1 MANVLN
7 PEPESITLNT
17 TLEPTTLEPATELE
31 QPPFESTSNPET
43 AEVVEVPAL
52 DADAPTEPV
61 AKAVPVEAAPA
72 EEIAPEIVAQAEPVV
87 EAKAEP
93 VVAAAAEP
101 VVEAKAEPVVAA
113 KAEPVVEAKAEPVVE
128 AKAEPVVAAVAETAA
143 EIQAAP
149 EAAPPATAA
158 APVARAKAPEHGLES
173 MDDFSAALA
182 AFEREQAAEAA
193 AVEAYGDKIVS
204 GTVIKQ
210 TEKHLVVDV
219 GLKSEGLVP
228 LEQVLDHSG
237 AVRFNPGDVIDVVIE
252 REEPEGG
259 YLVSFERA
267 QRLRIWDTI
276 EKAANDKTPMTGTV
290 ISRVKGGLT
299 VDIGLKAFLPGSQLE
314 IRPVRNLDG
323 YLGQQIEVRVIKLN
337 KKRGNVVV
345 SRKEI
350 LEEEQN
356 AKRSTTLEHL
366 GEGAILTGTVKNLT
380 DYGAF
385 VDLGGIDG
393 LLHIT
398 DMSWGRLTH
407 PRDLVNVGDEIQVK
421 VLKFDKDKQRV
432 SLGFKQLTPD
442 PWLDASER
450 YPVGAHVKGRVL
462 SVTDYGAFVELE
474 QGIEGLVHLSEMT
487 WSKRLKHPSKLV
499 KPGDEVETVV
509 LSVNPADRR
518 ISLGM
523 KQLLE
528 NPWENLTEKYPTGA
542 VVEGRVR
549 NLTDFGAF
557 IEIEDGIDGLVHVS
571 NLSWTK
577 RVKHPSEIVKKG
589 EKVKAVVLGVEPAE
603 PASLAGHQAV
613 AARRLGE
620 LLRLA
625 SGGRRGPRQGAA
637 DGAIWSLR
645 RDRGGC
651 RGSLPHL
658 RGRRRRRIEAGD
670 GPGARLQDHQD
681 QRRGEEGGLEPARH
695 RPGGQPH
702 TGRALQGGYSQA
714 SGLQLHHHARRP
726 DQLAQ
731 GRALSRFPF
740 RHQCTTAALR
750 GGRCCLDFVFHSFS
764 LCPASTL
771 ASATPGVSFQVK
783 ESSTMPR
790 NVDAR
795 IPYSAEFQP

>member
-7 PEPESITLNT
+7 PETESITLNT
-17 TLEPTTLEPATELE
+17 ELETPTLEPATELV
-31 QPPFESTSNPET
+31 QPSSESTSNTET
-43 AEVVEVPAL
+43 SEVAATIAL
-52 DADAPTEPV
+52 DADAPTSEPV
-61 AKAVPVEAAPA
+61 AEAVP
-72 EEIAPEIVAQAEPVV
+72 QAEPEI
-87 EAKAEP
+87 EAAQP
-93 VVAAAAEP
+93 AAAAET
-101 VVEAKAEPVVAA
+101 E
-113 KAEPVVEAKAEPVVE
+113 
-128 AKAEPVVAAVAETAA
+128 AVAQPAAATAPT
-143 EIQAAP
+143 EV
-149 EAAPPATAA
+149 AAPPAATHH
-158 APVARAKAPEHGLES
+158 EHGLES
-173 MDDFSAALA
+173 MDDFSAALE

-210 TEKHLVVDV
+210 TEKHLIVDV
-219 GLKSEGLVP
+219 GLKSEGMVP
-228 LEQVLDHSG
+228 LEQVQDHTG
-237 AVRFNPGDVIDVVIE
+237 AVRFQPGDVIDVVIE

-267 QRLRIWDTI
+267 QRLRVWDTI
-276 EKAANDKTPMTGTV
+276 EKAANDKTPVIGTV
-290 ISRVKGGLT
+290 VSRVKGGLT

-323 YLGQQIEVRVIKLN
+323 YLGQKIEVRVIKLN

-356 AKRSTTLEHL
+356 AKRSTTLDQL
-366 GEGAILTGTVKNLT
+366 GEGAVLTGTVKNLT

-442 PWLDASER
+442 PWLDAAER
-450 YPVGAHVKGRVL
+450 YPVNARVKGRVL

-528 NPWENLTEKYPTGA
+528 NPWENLTERYPTGT

-577 RVKHPSEIVKKG
+577 RVKHPSEVVKKG
-589 EKVKAVVLGVEPAE
+589 EKVKAVVLGVEPQNRRLSLGIKQLQPDVWESFFASHRVGDIVHGKVLRTAQFGAFVEIAE
-603 PASLAGHQAV
+603 GVEGLCHVSEAGEGEAGHSSLETGMEHDFKIIKINV
-613 AARRLGE
+613 EEKKVGL
-620 LLRLA
+620 
-625 SGGRRGPRQGAA
+625 
-637 DGAIWSLR
+637 SLR
-645 RDRGGC
+645 AVSGQEATRAEVQDHKAEREPRGKGEPRGG
-651 RGSLPHL
+651 GSHKAP
-658 RGRRRRRIEAGD
+658 
-670 GPGARLQDHQD
+670 
-681 QRRGEEGGLEPARH
+681 
-695 RPGGQPH
+695 
-702 TGRALQGGYSQA
+702 
-714 SGLQLHHHARRP
+714 
-726 DQLAQ
+726 
-731 GRALSRFPF
+731 
-740 RHQCTTAALR
+740 
-750 GGRCCLDFVFHSFS
+750 
-764 LCPASTL
+764 
-771 ASATPGVSFQVK
+771 VS
-783 ESSTMPR
+783 SSTTTLGDLINWKSER
-790 NVDAR
+790 E
-795 IPYSAEFQP
+795 S

>member
-1 MANVLN
+1 MPDVLN

-17 TLEPTTLEPATELE
+17 ELETPTLDPATELE
-31 QPPFESTSNPET
+31 QPSSESTSNPET
-43 AEVVEVPAL
+43 AEEVTAVASSAL

-61 AKAVPVEAAPA
+61 AQAVPAETESASGSEAPA
-72 EEIAPEIVAQAEPVV
+72 
-87 EAKAEP
+87 AKVSSP
-93 VVAAAAEP
+93 GD
-101 VVEAKAEPVVAA
+101 
-113 KAEPVVEAKAEPVVE
+113 
-128 AKAEPVVAAVAETAA
+128 
-143 EIQAAP
+143 
-149 EAAPPATAA
+149 
-158 APVARAKAPEHGLES
+158 HGADANE
-173 MDDFSAALA
+173 DFSAALA

-193 AVEAYGDKIVS
+193 AVEAYGDKLVP

-210 TEKHLVVDV
+210 TEKYLVVDV

-228 LEQVLDHSG
+228 LEQVTDHTG
-237 AVRFNPGDVIDVVIE
+237 AVRFNPGEVIDVVIE

-259 YLVSFERA
+259 YLVSYEKA
-267 QRLRIWDTI
+267 QRLRVWDTI
-276 EKAANDKTPMTGTV
+276 EKAATEKTPVLGTV
-290 ISRVKGGLT
+290 VSRVKGGLT
-299 VDIGLKAFLPGSQLE
+299 VDIGMKAFLPGSQLE

-366 GEGAILTGTVKNLT
+366 GEGAVLTGVVKNLT

-432 SLGFKQLTPD
+432 SLGIKQLTPD
-442 PWLDASER
+442 PWLDAEER
-450 YPVGAHVKGRVL
+450 YPVGAHVHGRVL

-499 KPGDEVETVV
+499 KPGDEVDTVV

-523 KQLLE
+523 KQLME
-528 NPWENLTEKYPTGA
+528 NPWENLTERYPAGT

-577 RVKHPSEIVKKG
+577 RVKHPSEVVKKG
-589 EKVKAVVLGVEPAE
+589 EKVKAVVLGVEP
-603 PASLAGHQAV
+603 QN
-613 AARRLGE
+613 RRLSLGIKQLQPDVWE
-620 LLRLA
+620 SFFASHRVGDVVHGKVLRTAQFGAFVEIAEGVEGLCHISEA
-625 SGGRRGPRQGAA
+625 SEEPGQPSKLEAGQEHEFKIIKINVEEKKVGL
-637 DGAIWSLR
+637 SLR
-645 RDRGGC
+645 AVTG
-651 RGSLPHL
+651 H
-658 RGRRRRRIEAGD
+658 EAS
-670 GPGARLQDHQD
+670 
-681 QRRGEEGGLEPARH
+681 
-695 RPGGQPH
+695 
-702 TGRALQGGYSQA
+702 RAQVESYKA
-714 SGLQLHHHARRP
+714 DAHKHP
-726 DQLAQ
+726 
-731 GRALSRFPF
+731 
-740 RHQCTTAALR
+740 
-750 GGRCCLDFVFHSFS
+750 
-764 LCPASTL
+764 
-771 ASATPGVSFQVK
+771 VS
-783 ESSTMPR
+783 SSTTTLGDLINWR
-790 NVDAR
+790 KNER
-795 IPYSAEFQP
+795 

>member
-1 MANVLN
+1 MNPGAAVMANVLN

-17 TLEPTTLEPATELE
+17 ELETPTLEPAAELV
-31 QPPFESTSNPET
+31 QTSPESTSNPET
-43 AEVVEVPAL
+43 AETVVSPAL
-52 DADAPTEPV
+52 DADAQTEPAAVPEPV
-61 AKAVPVEAAPA
+61 AQTPA
-72 EEIAPEIVAQAEPVV
+72 EPVQAEAPVAQA
-87 EAKAEP
+87 ADH
-93 VVAAAAEP
+93 
-101 VVEAKAEPVVAA
+101 
-113 KAEPVVEAKAEPVVE
+113 
-128 AKAEPVVAAVAETAA
+128 TADH
-143 EIQAAP
+143 
-149 EAAPPATAA
+149 TA
-158 APVARAKAPEHGLES
+158 ES
-173 MDDFSAALA
+173 MEDFSAALE

-193 AVEAYGDKIVS
+193 AVEAYGDKIVT
-204 GTVIKQ
+204 GTVLKQ

-228 LEQVLDHSG
+228 IEQVVDHTG
-237 AVRFNPGDVIDVVIE
+237 AVKFQPGETIDVVIE

-259 YLVSFERA
+259 YLVSYEKA
-267 QRLRIWDTI
+267 QRLRVWDTI
-276 EKAANDKTPMTGTV
+276 EKAANEKTPVMGTV
-290 ISRVKGGLT
+290 VSRVKGGLT
-299 VDIGLKAFLPGSQLE
+299 VDIGMKAFLPGSQLE

-366 GEGAILTGTVKNLT
+366 GEGAVLTGTVKNLT

-442 PWLDASER
+442 PWLDATER
-450 YPVGAHVKGRVL
+450 YPVGAHVHGRVL

-499 KPGDEVETVV
+499 KPGDEVDTVV

-528 NPWENLTEKYPTGA
+528 NPWEHLTERYPAGT

-577 RVKHPSEIVKKG
+577 RVKHPSEVVKKG
-589 EKVKAVVLGVEPAE
+589 EKVKAVVLGVEP
-603 PASLAGHQAV
+603 QN
-613 AARRLGE
+613 RRLSLGIKQLQPDVWESFFAQHRVGDVVHGKVLRTAQFGAFVEIAEGVEGLCHISEAVGE
-620 LLRLA
+620 D
-625 SGGRRGPRQGAA
+625 GGPANIEQGQEHEFKIIKINVEEKKV
-637 DGAIWSLR
+637 GLSLR
-645 RDRGGC
+645 AIGQ
-651 RGSLPHL
+651 
-658 RGRRRRRIEAGD
+658 EAS
-670 GPGARLQDHQD
+670 
-681 QRRGEEGGLEPARH
+681 
-695 RPGGQPH
+695 
-702 TGRALQGGYSQA
+702 RAVVESYKA
-714 SGLQLHHHARRP
+714 DTHKHP
-726 DQLAQ
+726 
-731 GRALSRFPF
+731 
-740 RHQCTTAALR
+740 
-750 GGRCCLDFVFHSFS
+750 
-764 LCPASTL
+764 
-771 ASATPGVSFQVK
+771 VS
-783 ESSTMPR
+783 SSTTTLGDLLNWR
-790 NVDAR
+790 KSEQSDR
-795 IPYSAEFQP
+795 

>member
-17 TLEPTTLEPATELE
+17 ELETPTFTPATELE
-31 QPPFESTSNPET
+31 QPSSESTSTPEI
-43 AEVVEVPAL
+43 AVAVPAL
-52 DADAPTEPV
+52 DADAPT
-61 AKAVPVEAAPA
+61 VPVVEA
-72 EEIAPEIVAQAEPVV
+72 VVEPVV
-87 EAKAEP
+87 E
-93 VVAAAAEP
+93 AAAEP
-101 VVEAKAEPVVAA
+101 VVEAP
-113 KAEPVVEAKAEPVVE
+113 
-128 AKAEPVVAAVAETAA
+128 AVAE
-143 EIQAAP
+143 P
-149 EAAPPATAA
+149 A
-158 APVARAKAPEHGLES
+158 APVAVVAEVAAPVAEVAAVDAAEPEEDIHSIEEHALES
-173 MDDFSAALA
+173 MEDFSAALA

-193 AVEAYGDKIVS
+193 AVEAYGDKIIQ
-204 GTVIKQ
+204 GTVLKLS
-210 TEKHLVVDV
+210 EKHLVVDV

-228 LEQVLDHSG
+228 LDQVLDHTG
-237 AVRFNPGDVIDVVIE
+237 AVKFQAGDVIDVVIE

-259 YLVSFERA
+259 YLVSYEKA
-267 QRLRIWDTI
+267 QRLRVWDVI
-276 EKAANDKTPMTGTV
+276 EKAANEKTPVIGTV
-290 ISRVKGGLT
+290 VSRVKGGLT

-323 YLGQQIEVRVIKLN
+323 YLGQQIEIRVIKLN

-356 AKRSTTLEHL
+356 AKRSTTLEQL
-366 GEGAILTGTVKNLT
+366 GEGAVLTGTVKNLT

-442 PWLDASER
+442 PWLDATER
-450 YPVGAHVKGRVL
+450 YPVGAHVHGRVL

-487 WSKRLKHPSKLV
+487 WSKRLKHPSKMV

-523 KQLLE
+523 KQLMD
-528 NPWENLTEKYPTGA
+528 NPWENLTERYPAGT

-589 EKVKAVVLGVEPAE
+589 EKVKAVVLGVEPKN
-603 PASLAGHQAV
+603 
-613 AARRLGE
+613 RRLSLGIKQLQPDVWESFFAAHRVGDVVHGKVLRTAQFGAFVEIAEGVEGLCHVSEAGE
-620 LLRLA
+620 D
-625 SGGRRGPRQGAA
+625 GGESKLEQGMEHEFKIIKINVEEKKV
-637 DGAIWSLR
+637 GLSLR
-645 RDRGGC
+645 AIG
-651 RGSLPHL
+651 H
-658 RGRRRRRIEAGD
+658 EAS
-670 GPGARLQDHQD
+670 
-681 QRRGEEGGLEPARH
+681 
-695 RPGGQPH
+695 
-702 TGRALQGGYSQA
+702 RAQVESYKTDA
-714 SGLQLHHHARRP
+714 HKHP
-726 DQLAQ
+726 
-731 GRALSRFPF
+731 
-740 RHQCTTAALR
+740 
-750 GGRCCLDFVFHSFS
+750 
-764 LCPASTL
+764 
-771 ASATPGVSFQVK
+771 VS
-783 ESSTMPR
+783 SSTTTLGDLINWKR
-790 NVDAR
+790 E
-795 IPYSAEFQP
+795 S